1 MNTMTAL
8 IPFIIMGIGLKI
20 AGPHLQKR
28 NETFISSGICFGI
41 GGGLL
46 ICRYIPTIPVM
57 YGVSIGFLI
66 GVLAGINI
74 KKPKA

>member
-20 AGPHLQKR
+20 AGPFLKNR
-28 NETFISSGICFGI
+28 NDTFISSGICFGI

-46 ICRYIPTIPVM
+46 ICKYIPSIPVM
-57 YGVSIGFLI
+57 YGVSIGFLA
-66 GVLAGINI
+66 GVLVGTNI
-74 KKPKA
+74 KKPKY